1 MSDTQADANT
11 ANADP
16 STTIITSV
24 SIYYGILAVG
34 LLCFEI
40 ARRYFRSTYDLRR
53 EQWPK
58 TKANSCLGWVPMVVA
73 IKDDQIM
80 DRCGLDTLT
89 FFRFLRL
96 GQKFSLLALACAI
109 ILLPLY
115 ATENGSSASDPLVK
129 ITMTNLSVNNK
140 KLWASVACT
149 FLLCSYMMYLL
160 WKEYKFYVDRRHETL
175 SASMSAQYTVVM
187 HDLPMELRTKET
199 LREYLERIFPDQVKN
214 IYVAVE
220 CGNLEKMVHE
230 RVIVRNR
237 LEHALA
243 EYDRSGQRPK
253 VRPAGCCGCFSSGCI
268 NTSKEDAI
276 TLYQSRLN
284 TLNNLVASEI
294 KMIDN
299 AQQKL
304 ARAVED
310 YEHGCLS
317 PAFDYRTSP
326 TDRIEKHLRNTFKDT
341 IDGGRIDGKQTQ
353 DRETEIDVSPDY
365 VQMSESPTNV
375 SKCNKEEHMRKWQFS
390 KLAHSEGVE
399 VKEPVKVMR
408 PAAFVSFNN
417 LATAHICQQALQ
429 SRHPTRILV
438 EPAPHVDDV
447 NWENV
452 GAGFKKRAMW
462 RLISTCFTALLV
474 LFWTIP
480 VAFVASLTTTEALR
494 TQLPFLNKWVD
505 KNPILLDVFN
515 QIGPLALAA
524 MNALAPAIFRFLSK
538 KEGYISE
545 TQVRASFFTK
555 LAYFQLIQIFFVT
568 IVVGTILD
576 SVKELIDQP
585 SRLVTMLGK
594 SMPQQ
599 STFFMSYVI
608 ILTGLNL
615 IIELVRARPLILAG
629 IFALCAPKL
638 TEREREGKWLLGS
651 QRITKAE
658 TFDPTSI
665 LADCFLVMLVSM
677 TFATIAPL
685 VCLFTGFFFFAADAI
700 YRRQVLFVYEPM
712 NFAMGAYWPYLF
724 RFMIVALV
732 LSQLTLLGLL
742 SVKKAIGPP
751 ILMFILI
758 FAILLYASYMGNL
771 YPKVAANLSLM
782 ECIHIDD
789 LRRKQYPDANLD
801 FLHDVYYQP
810 AMREGMLS
818 AEYEMQ
824 NSAEERIRPVVDQSS
839 PPRVVKSQTTF

>member
-1 MSDTQADANT
+1 
-11 ANADP
+11 
-16 STTIITSV
+16 
-24 SIYYGILAVG
+24 
-34 LLCFEI
+34 
-40 ARRYFRSTYDLRR
+40 
-53 EQWPK
+53 
-58 TKANSCLGWVPMVVA
+58 MVVA
-73 IKDDQIM
+73 INDDQIM

-96 GQKFSLLALACAI
+96 GQKFSLLTLFCAI

-140 KLWASVACT
+140 KLWVSVICT

-160 WKEYKFYVDRRHETL
+160 WKEYQFYVDRRHETL

-199 LREYLERIFPDQVKN
+199 LREYLERIFPHQVKS

-220 CGNLEKMVHE
+220 CENLEKMVHE
-230 RVIVRNR
+230 RINVRNR

-243 EYDRSGQRPK
+243 QYDRSGNRPK
-253 VRPAGCCGCFSSGCI
+253 ARPAGCCGCLSSGCLAVE
-268 NTSKEDAI
+268 KVDAI
-276 TLYQSRLN
+276 QLYQSRLKA
-284 TLNNLVASEI
+284 LNNLVANEI
-294 KMIDN
+294 RMIDN
-299 AQQKL
+299 AQKKL

-326 TDRIEKHLRNTFKDT
+326 KDRIEKHLRNTLKTDA
-341 IDGGRIDGKQTQ
+341 DQEGRVDAKQTPE
-353 DRETEIDVSPDY
+353 RGTELDVSPDY
-365 VQMSESPTNV
+365 VQMAESPADISN
-375 SKCNKEEHMRKWQFS
+375 SLKEVHMMKWQFP
-390 KLAHSEGVE
+390 KLAHSDGVA
-399 VKEPVKVMR
+399 VQEPVKVMR
-408 PAAFVSFNN
+408 TAAFVSFKS

-452 GAGFKKRAMW
+452 GAGFKKRAIW
-462 RLISTCFTALLV
+462 RLLSTSFTALLV

-480 VAFVASLTTTEALR
+480 VAFVASLTTTESLR
-494 TQLPFLNKWVD
+494 TQLPFLSKWVD
-505 KNPILLDVFN
+505 KNPIILDVFN

-524 MNALAPAIFRFLSK
+524 LNALAPAIFRFLSK

-576 SVKELIDQP
+576 SIKELIDQP

-629 IFALCAPKL
+629 IFAACAPKL

-651 QRITKAE
+651 QRITKTE

-700 YRRQVLFVYEPM
+700 YRRQVLFVYDPM

-742 SVKKAIGPP
+742 SVKQAIGPP

-758 FAILLYASYMGNL
+758 VMILLYASYMGKL

-789 LRRKQYPDANLD
+789 LRRKQDPDSSFD
-801 FLHDVYYQP
+801 FLDDVYHQP
-810 AMREGMLS
+810 AMREGILN
-818 AEYEMQ
+818 AEYQ
-824 NSAEERIRPVVDQSS
+824 IHNSAEEENRPTSGDSNS
-839 PPRVVKSQTTF
+839 PGSAVKKVTTV